1 MLSLVDVSGLL
12 LGEKLEE
19 AMPSPFPGTNPY
31 LEQAAHWQDFHTEFL
46 TTIRRTLTPQVGPN
60 YFVQLEEHIYIHDM
74 PPAPRSL
81 VGRADVPVA
90 VSRAADGV
98 GIAMG
103 VLEAPAEVEL
113 PEQDE
118 ERIRFL
124 EIRDR
129 RGRELVAVIEL
140 LSPSNKRSG
149 EDRDLYL
156 AKRRE
161 ILRSPAHLVEIDL
174 LRGWTPMPVR
184 NRPPCDY
191 SVMVSRAERGPKA
204 GFWSIGLRERLPVIP
219 VPLRLE
225 DGDVRI
231 DLQGALN
238 SAYEAAAYERFIYEE
253 MPEPALFPEDAAW
266 AERFRPAL

>member
-1 MLSLVDVSGLL
+1 
-12 LGEKLEE
+12 
-19 AMPSPFPGTNPY
+19 MPSPFPGMNPY

-60 YFVQLEEHIYIHDM
+60 YFVQVEEHLYIHDM
-74 PPAPRSL
+74 PPAARSL
-81 VGRADVPVA
+81 VGRADVSVA
-90 VSRAADGV
+90 RSRATDRAGV
-98 GIAMG
+98 AMG
-103 VLEAPAEVEL
+103 VLEAPAEFDL

-149 EDRDLYL
+149 EDREFYL

-174 LRGWTPMPVR
+174 LRGWMPMPLR
-184 NRPPCDY
+184 DRPACDY
-191 SVMVSRAERGPKA
+191 SVMVSRAERRPKA
-204 GFWSIGLRERLPVIP
+204 GFWAISLRERLPVIP
-219 VPLRLE
+219 VPLRAP

-238 SAYEAAAYERFIYEE
+238 SAYEAAAYERYIYEE
-253 MPEPALFPEDAAW
+253 MPEPALGREDAAW
-266 AERFRPAL
+266 AEQFRPRP